1 LVARK
6 IFFPFKLK
14 VLLML
19 VTILGVSISFYVWFA
34 IDIFK
39 KDKAAYIYENGLLH
53 TENLSSQASLYLK
66 DVGNRL
72 NLLLAAYARMEK
84 SNTLE
89 RLIEKNDDFID
100 LQIFKNGKNMF
111 STCNP
116 RARETEEICHQSLIP
131 YLNEISAGKSQV
143 FLKNIG
149 TMGEIPHFIF
159 SIKALDEIFI
169 LRVNTSQF
177 GKILDQN
184 NLYISYVL
192 NQSGSFFYGQNH
204 ETAIEKRQ
212 WASLIASKVEK
223 GTFEGKN
230 QNNELMLISYS
241 KIPGFN
247 QYIISEI
254 SQASAFS
261 AARYLIDKSLYFAL
275 LVLSVS
281 LITGVFF
288 SRNVTGNINQ
298 LYLATK
304 RLSQRDFTSKVVI
317 SSYDEVGVLADSF
330 NLMSEE
336 IVMYMS
342 EMKEKSRLENEMKV
356 ASLVQTAFFPKSEIE
371 SKHVSIA
378 AYYTPAT
385 ECGGDWWGHIEHQD
399 KTILILADATGHG
412 VPAALLTAT
421 INSAASI
428 LEKLSK
434 QDASILS
441 RPENI
446 LSLMN
451 HAVCSVGAN
460 IMLTCFVGI
469 IDVKARTLSYSNAS
483 HNPPLLLK
491 NTGGVQA
498 VDKDDFIPLTKAL
511 GPRLGHDLMAA
522 FNSDL
527 VYLDNNDLLILY
539 TDGLIECA
547 NQEGKQWG
555 KRRFLQSLIKNHGE
569 TTVKMR
575 DNVIMDLNDYKKHV
589 PNGDDITLIVT
600 KMNI

>member
-1 LVARK
+1 LAIRK
-6 IFFPFKLK
+6 ILFPFKLK

-19 VTILGVSISFYVWFA
+19 VTILGISISFYVWFA

-39 KDKAAYIYENGLLH
+39 KDKAAYIYENGLMY
-53 TENLSSQASLYLK
+53 TENLSSQTSLYLK

-72 NLLLAAYARMEK
+72 NLLIAAYARMDQ

-89 RLIEKNDDFID
+89 KLIEKNDDFID
-100 LQIFKNGKNMF
+100 LQIFKNKKNILSM
-111 STCNP
+111 CNT
-116 RARETEEICHQSLIP
+116 RVRETEEICHRPLSP
-131 YLNEISAGKSQV
+131 YISEISAGKDQV
-143 FLKNIG
+143 FLKNMG
-149 TMGEIPHFIF
+149 AMGEIPHFIF
-159 SIKALDEIFI
+159 SIKELEGIFI
-169 LRVNTSQF
+169 LRVNTSQL

-184 NLYISYVL
+184 NLYKSYAL
-192 NQSGSFFYGQNH
+192 NQSGSVFYGPES
-204 ETAIEKRQ
+204 ETAIDKKQ
-212 WASLIASKVEK
+212 WAGFIASKVDK
-223 GTFEGKN
+223 GTFESKN
-230 QNNELMLISYS
+230 LNDQSVLVSYS
-241 KIPGFN
+241 KVPGFN
-247 QYIISEI
+247 KYIISEI
-254 SQASAFS
+254 SQAAAFS
-261 AARYLIDKSLYFAL
+261 AAQYLIDKSFYFAL
-275 LVLSVS
+275 LVLSLA

-304 RLSQRDFTSKVVI
+304 RLSKRDFTSKVLI
-317 SSYDEVGVLADSF
+317 DSHDEVGVLADSF
-330 NLMSEE
+330 NMMSEE

-371 SKHVSIA
+371 LKHVSIA

-428 LEKLSK
+428 LEKWSK

-446 LSLMN
+446 LSLLN

-469 IDVKARTLSYSNAS
+469 IDINARTLSYANAS

-491 NTGGVQA
+491 NKKGGQPLG
-498 VDKDDFIPLTKAL
+498 KDDFMPLTKAL
-511 GPRLGHDLMAA
+511 GPRLGHDSIAV
-522 FNSDL
+522 FNSDQ
-527 VYLDNNDLLILY
+527 VFLDNNDLLILY
-539 TDGLIECA
+539 TDGLVECA
-547 NQEGKQWG
+547 NQEGKAWG

-575 DNVIMDLNDYKKHV
+575 DNVIMELNDYKKNV
-589 PNGDDITLIVT
+589 PNGDDITLIIT
-600 KMNI
+600 KLNI

>member
-1 LVARK
+1 
-6 IFFPFKLK
+6 
-14 VLLML
+14 ML
-19 VTILGVSISFYVWFA
+19 VTILGISISFYVWFA

-39 KDKAAYIYENGLLH
+39 KDKAAYIYENGLMY
-53 TENLSSQASLYLK
+53 TENLSSQTSLYLK

-72 NLLLAAYARMEK
+72 NLLIAAYSRMDQ

-89 RLIEKNDDFID
+89 KLIEKNDDFID
-100 LQIFKNGKNMF
+100 LQIFKNKKSLF
-111 STCNP
+111 SMCNP
-116 RARETEEICHQSLIP
+116 RARETEEICHRSLSP
-131 YLNEISAGKSQV
+131 YVSEISAGEGQV

-149 TMGEIPHFIF
+149 AMGEIPHFIF
-159 SIKALDEIFI
+159 SIKELDEIFI

-184 NLYISYVL
+184 NLYTSYAL
-192 NQSGSFFYGQNH
+192 NQSGSVFYGPNS
-204 ETAIEKRQ
+204 ETAIDKKQ
-212 WASLIASKVEK
+212 WASFIASKVDK

-230 QNNELMLISYS
+230 LNNESVLISYS
-241 KIPGFN
+241 KVPGFSK
-247 QYIISEI
+247 YIISEI
-254 SQASAFS
+254 SQETAFS
-261 AARYLIDKSLYFAL
+261 AATYLINKSLYFAL
-275 LVLSVS
+275 LVLSLS

-288 SRNVTGNINQ
+288 SRNVTGSINQ

-304 RLSQRDFTSKVVI
+304 RLSKRDFTSKVLI
-317 SSYDEVGVLADSF
+317 SSHDEVGVLADSF

-371 SKHVSIA
+371 LKHVSIA

-469 IDVKARTLSYSNAS
+469 IDINARTLSYSNAS

-491 NTGGVQA
+491 NKGGVLP

-511 GPRLGHDLMAA
+511 GPRLGHDPMAA
-522 FNSDL
+522 FSNDQ
-527 VYLDNNDLLILY
+527 VFIDHNDLLILY
-539 TDGLIECA
+539 TDGLVECT
-547 NQEGKQWG
+547 NQDGKQWG

-575 DNVIMDLNDYKKHV
+575 DNVIMDLNDYKKNV
-589 PNGDDITLIVT
+589 PNGDDITLIIT
-600 KMNI
+600 KLNI